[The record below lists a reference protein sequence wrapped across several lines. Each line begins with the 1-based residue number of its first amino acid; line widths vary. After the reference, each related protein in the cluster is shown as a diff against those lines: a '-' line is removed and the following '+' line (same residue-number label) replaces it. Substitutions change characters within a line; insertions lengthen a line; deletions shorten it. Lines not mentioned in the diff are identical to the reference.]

1 MGHLENVAL
10 KLFSF
15 LRTNFRKYKRREA
28 VGQLVLAACIGGELS
43 LHNLCH
49 EKGVSS
55 PKTVLLLL
63 YHRTYVR
70 YDTWSLYHP

>member
-28 VGQLVLAACIGGELS
+28 VGQLYSLLALAANFRGI
-43 LHNLCH
+43 
-49 EKGVSS
+49 
-55 PKTVLLLL
+55 
-63 YHRTYVR
+63 TYA
-70 YDTWSLYHP
+70 TKKA